1 MVREEK
7 QKILDRPPVKRQ
19 LVGAA
24 LGAVMAFTEG
34 YAGMQLVVTFLC
46 EPVLIAGLIRL
57 LTGLYRT
64 AKNLTAQKAYNEFGE
79 CVMMIHRK
87 GISVL
92 LTIAGLIGVLYVLT
106 GAFQFSYAAG
116 VVVTLL
122 LMAWEVFTL
131 LKDIRNLQIW
141 KEQNGVV

>member
-1 MVREEK
+1 MGIPFGCDV
-7 QKILDRPPVKRQ
+7 
-19 LVGAA
+19 
-24 LGAVMAFTEG
+24 AVNNTFTD
-34 YAGMQLVVTFLC
+34 C
-46 EPVLIAGLIRL
+46 VLQD
-57 LTGLYRT
+57 
-64 AKNLTAQKAYNEFGE
+64 TAQSGVLRYNEFGE
-79 CVMMIHRK
+79 CVMMIPRK

-122 LMAWEVFTL
+122 LMAWEVFAL

-141 KEQNGVV
+141 KEQNGVA